1 MEMHVVTKVSL
12 RKALGEVRDTLARL
26 SDHLEDLIDLGDF
39 WEIARRY
46 AVTNSFDSILMLL
59 GIILGGY
66 FGGIEEPSV
75 ILKLILAGTLSIFFS
90 GSLGTYI
97 SERAERELKVRELE
111 RAVLMTLDETFI
123 SEMERRKAI
132 LIALA
137 SGGIPSILVMT
148 LSISFKICELGLIE
162 IKLSYTLSILQALL
176 LLFIMGF
183 YLGSLSGG
191 RRLSYAL
198 FTLGAG
204 LLLLVMMIWLGV

>member
-1 MEMHVVTKVSL
+1 MVTKATL
-12 RKALGEVRDTLARL
+12 RKAIEGIKDILAGLRDRL
-26 SDHLEDLIDLGDF
+26 ESSIDLGDF

-66 FGGIEEPSV
+66 FGGIGDPSV
-75 ILKLILAGTLSIFFS
+75 VLKLIWAGTLSIFFS

-111 RAVLMTLDETFI
+111 KAVLMTLDETVI
-123 SEMERRKAI
+123 SEVERRKAI

-137 SGGIPSILVMT
+137 SGGVPSILVMT
-148 LSISFKICELGLIE
+148 LSIPFKICEFGLMEIE
-162 IKLSYTLSILQALL
+162 LSYILSILQALL

-183 YLGSLSGG
+183 YLGSLSG
-191 RRLSYAL
+191 RRRFSYAL
-198 FTLGAG
+198 FTLSAG
-204 LLLLVMMIWLGV
+204 LLLMVMMLWLGM

>member
-1 MEMHVVTKVSL
+1 MGAATRITLRGTL
-12 RKALGEVRDTLARL
+12 RKMGDILARAKEN
-26 SDHLEDLIDLGDF
+26 LEDLIDLGDF

-59 GIILGGY
+59 GIVLGGY
-66 FGGIEEPSV
+66 FGGIEDPSV
-75 ILKLILAGTLSIFFS
+75 LLKLIWAGAISIFFS

-111 RAVLMTLDETFI
+111 KAVLMALDETVI

-132 LIALA
+132 LISLA
-137 SGGIPSILVMT
+137 SGGVPSIIVMT
-148 LSISFKICELGLIE
+148 LSIPFKICELGLMGIAF
-162 IKLSYTLSILQALL
+162 SYTLSILQALL
-176 LLFIMGF
+176 LLFFMGF

-191 RRLSYAL
+191 RKFSYAI

-204 LLLLVMMIWLGV
+204 LLLLVVMFWLGV

>member
-1 MEMHVVTKVSL
+1 MVTKVTL
-12 RKALGEVRDTLARL
+12 RKALGEAKDTLARL
-26 SDHLEDLIDLGDF
+26 KDRLESSIDLGDF

-66 FGGIEEPSV
+66 FGGIEDPSV
-75 ILKLILAGTLSIFFS
+75 ILKLIWAGTLSIFFS

-111 RAVLMTLDETFI
+111 KAVLMALNETVI

-137 SGGIPSILVMT
+137 SGGVPSTLVMT
-148 LSISFKICELGLIE
+148 LSIPFKICELSLMEVG
-162 IKLSYTLSILQALL
+162 LSYILSILQALL

-191 RRLSYAL
+191 RRFNYAL

-204 LLLLVMMIWLGV
+204 LLLLVMMLWLGV

>member
-1 MEMHVVTKVSL
+1 MVTKVTL
-12 RKALGEVRDTLARL
+12 RKALGEAKDTLARL
-26 SDHLEDLIDLGDF
+26 KDRLESSIDLGDF

-66 FGGIEEPSV
+66 FGGIEDPSV
-75 ILKLILAGTLSIFFS
+75 ILKLIWAGTLSIFFS

-111 RAVLMTLDETFI
+111 KAVLMALNETVI
-123 SEMERRKAI
+123 SEIERRKAI

-137 SGGIPSILVMT
+137 SGGVPSTLVMT
-148 LSISFKICELGLIE
+148 LSIPFKICELSLMEVG
-162 IKLSYTLSILQALL
+162 LSYILSILQALL

-191 RRLSYAL
+191 RRFNYAL

-204 LLLLVMMIWLGV
+204 LLLLVMMLWLGV

>member
-1 MEMHVVTKVSL
+1 MHVVTKVSL

-26 SDHLEDLIDLGDF
+26 SDHLEDLIHLGDF

-123 SEMERRKAI
+123 SKMERRKAI

-183 YLGSLSGG
+183 YLGSLSGR

>member
-1 MEMHVVTKVSL
+1 VVTKVTL
-12 RKALGEVRDTLARL
+12 RKALGEAKDTLARL
-26 SDHLEDLIDLGDF
+26 KDRLESSIDLGDF

-66 FGGIEEPSV
+66 FGGIEDPSV
-75 ILKLILAGTLSIFFS
+75 ILKLIWAGTLSIFFS

-111 RAVLMTLDETFI
+111 KAVLMALNETVI
-123 SEMERRKAI
+123 SEIERRKAI

-137 SGGIPSILVMT
+137 SGGVPSTLVMT
-148 LSISFKICELGLIE
+148 LSIPFKICELSLMEVG
-162 IKLSYTLSILQALL
+162 LSYILSILQALL

-191 RRLSYAL
+191 RRFSYAL

-204 LLLLVMMIWLGV
+204 LLLLVMMLWLGV

>member
-1 MEMHVVTKVSL
+1 VVTKVTL
-12 RKALGEVRDTLARL
+12 RKALGEAKDTLARL
-26 SDHLEDLIDLGDF
+26 KDRLESSIDLGDF

-66 FGGIEEPSV
+66 FGGIEDPSV
-75 ILKLILAGTLSIFFS
+75 ILKLIWAGTLSIFFS

-111 RAVLMTLDETFI
+111 KAVLMALNETVI
-123 SEMERRKAI
+123 SEIERRKAI

-137 SGGIPSILVMT
+137 SGGVPSTLVMT
-148 LSISFKICELGLIE
+148 LSIPFKICELSLMEVG
-162 IKLSYTLSILQALL
+162 LSYILSILQALL

-191 RRLSYAL
+191 RRFNYAL

-204 LLLLVMMIWLGV
+204 LLLLVMMLWLGV

>member
-1 MEMHVVTKVSL
+1 MVTKVTL
-12 RKALGEVRDTLARL
+12 RKALGEAKDTLARL
-26 SDHLEDLIDLGDF
+26 KDRLESSIDLGDF

-66 FGGIEEPSV
+66 FGGIEDPSV
-75 ILKLILAGTLSIFFS
+75 ILKLIWAGTLSIFFS

-111 RAVLMTLDETFI
+111 KAVLMALNETVI

-137 SGGIPSILVMT
+137 SGGVPSTLVMT
-148 LSISFKICELGLIE
+148 LSIPFKICELSLME
-162 IKLSYTLSILQALL
+162 IGLSYILSILQALL

-191 RRLSYAL
+191 RRFNYAL

-204 LLLLVMMIWLGV
+204 LLLLVMMLWLGV

>member
-1 MEMHVVTKVSL
+1 MVTKVTL
-12 RKALGEVRDTLARL
+12 RKALGEAKDTLARL
-26 SDHLEDLIDLGDF
+26 KDRLESSIDLGDF

-66 FGGIEEPSV
+66 FGGIEDPSV
-75 ILKLILAGTLSIFFS
+75 ILKLIWAGTLSIFFS

-111 RAVLMTLDETFI
+111 KAVLMALNETVI
-123 SEMERRKAI
+123 SEIERRKAI

-137 SGGIPSILVMT
+137 SGGVPSTLVMT
-148 LSISFKICELGLIE
+148 LSIPFKICELSLMEVG
-162 IKLSYTLSILQALL
+162 LSYILSILQALL

-191 RRLSYAL
+191 RRFSYAL

-204 LLLLVMMIWLGV
+204 LLLLVMMLWLGV